1 MHCLDFIFR
10 EAKVTGGLLSL
21 GFKYFF
27 YLIIFLQ
34 FSISIRLEASNT
46 CEFYLL
52 DSQIHPR
59 LVKSLE
65 RLKRLDSDLYQTAL
79 DSNAA
84 KNDIDFYI
92 FLKSKAWQI
101 LPFGSLPWK
110 KSYQLPEELKFS
122 LSMQFGHQYRI
133 DELNS
138 DHLAIFYANSLQS
151 IYSSVVHQI
160 FENRFAIVQDKLGFK
175 INDNK
180 IKKYILAIIEK
191 EIAVDL
197 RQAHVEPGFAQSILI
212 QSNYLNFD
220 WINIIGALN
229 DYISLGNF
237 DTSISFDMLSNEEKQ
252 ILIAV
257 FQGTAL
263 GSGKDLCCK
272 NSSGCIF
279 CPNNLGFIKK

>member
-1 MHCLDFIFR
+1 MRCLDFIVR
-10 EAKVTGGLLSL
+10 ESKVTGGWLSL

-34 FSISIRLEASNT
+34 FSISVRLEASTT

-65 RLKRLDSDLYQTAL
+65 RLKRLDPDLYQAAL

-110 KSYQLPEELKFS
+110 KSYQLSEELK
-122 LSMQFGHQYRI
+122 LNLLKQFGHQYRI

-138 DHLAIFYANSLQS
+138 DHLTIFYANQLQS
-151 IYSSVVHQI
+151 IYSSVVYLI
-160 FENRFAIVQDKLGFK
+160 FEHRFLEIQDKFRLK
-175 INDNK
+175 ISDHK
-180 IKKYILAIIEK
+180 IKKLIIAVLEK

-197 RQAHVEPGFAQSILI
+197 RQAHVEPNFANSLLQKT
-212 QSNYLNFD
+212 NYLYFD
-220 WINIIGALN
+220 WINILAVLN
-229 DYISLGNF
+229 NYISSGEF
-237 DTSISFDMLSNEEKQ
+237 DTSVSFEVLSNEEKQ

-257 FQGTAL
+257 FQGTGL
-263 GSGKDLCCK
+263 GSTKDLCCK

-279 CPNNLGFIKK
+279 CPNNLGFIK